1 MDVFRREGI
10 KACVDHYA
18 QPQIPCLLE
27 NGEDAWLI
35 HIEILIIRVQ
45 FDAL

>member
-1 MDVFRREGI
+1 MDVFWREGI
-10 KACVDHYA
+10 KTCVDHYA